1 MLGRNERGQLELF
14 ITGSLRGLIH
24 PSKQGESQN
33 HTRVDPEGSERSAG
47 ATPMLPH
54 GYRADLIEAGLNE
67 PAGRFGAMGIVAL
80 ALAWRDHR
88 KGERADEWCRT
99 VG

>member
-1 MLGRNERGQLELF
+1 M
-14 ITGSLRGLIH
+14 
-24 PSKQGESQN
+24 
-33 HTRVDPEGSERSAG
+33 RSAG

-67 PAGRFGAMGIVAL
+67 PAGRFCTMGIVAL
-80 ALAWRDHR
+80 ALAWRDNR
-88 KGERADEWCRT
+88 EGERSDEWRRT